1 MAIAYLCLGANS
13 KNRLTTVQ
21 QAVSLLSLAENIKLI
36 RASALYETEPWGV
49 KDQNWFLNMV
59 VEIKTDLSS
68 QDLLMKCLSIEKML
82 GRDRSREQRWGER
95 PVDIDIIFYDN
106 QIINTGILTVPHPRM
121 HERAFVLVPLLEL
134 IPDFVH
140 PVLKKSVSDLYDEL
154 DDVEEVC
161 LYGTRG
167 HSDD

>member
-59 VEIKTDLSS
+59 VEIKTDLSA
-68 QDLLMKCLSIEKML
+68 QDLLLKCLSIEKML

-154 DDVEEVC
+154 DNVEEVC

>member
-59 VEIKTDLSS
+59 VEIKTDLSA

-154 DDVEEVC
+154 DNVEEVC

>member
-59 VEIKTDLSS
+59 VEIKTDLSA
-68 QDLLMKCLSIEKML
+68 QDLLLKCLSIEKML

-167 HSDD
+167 YSDD

>member
-49 KDQNWFLNMV
+49 KAQNWFLNMV

>member
-59 VEIKTDLSS
+59 VEIKTDLSA
-68 QDLLMKCLSIEKML
+68 QDLLLKCLSIEKML

>member
-59 VEIKTDLSS
+59 VEIKTDLSA

>member
-59 VEIKTDLSS
+59 VEIKTDLSA
-68 QDLLMKCLSIEKML
+68 QDLLLKCLSIEKML

-140 PVLKKSVSDLYDEL
+140 PVLKKSVPDLYDEL

-167 HSDD
+167 YSDD

>member
-59 VEIKTDLSS
+59 VEIKTDLSA
-68 QDLLMKCLSIEKML
+68 QDLLLKCLSIEKML

-140 PVLKKSVSDLYDEL
+140 PVLKKSVSELYDEL

>member
-21 QAVSLLSLAENIKLI
+21 QAVSLFSLAENIKLI

-59 VEIKTDLSS
+59 VEIKTDLSA
-68 QDLLMKCLSIEKML
+68 QDLLLKCLSIEKML

-167 HSDD
+167 YSDD